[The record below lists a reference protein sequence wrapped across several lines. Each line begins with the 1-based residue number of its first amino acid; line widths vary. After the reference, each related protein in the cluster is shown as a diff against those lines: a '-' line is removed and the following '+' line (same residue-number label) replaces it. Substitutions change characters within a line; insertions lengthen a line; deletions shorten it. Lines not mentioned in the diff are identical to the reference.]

1 MTTVGELWKSIN
13 AGPLGTKWIPNG
25 IRNPLLNWKMNNLIE
40 NESEYFQILLNSTVS
55 FTNYDEFKKGTLAAV
70 AEQDKEAFIEFFAK
84 VEKHQAWGDGEDFMG
99 ECCPKKNGGR
109 KKKRRRKTKR
119 KSKRKSKRKRKRKTK
134 RKSKRRRKRRR

>member
-1 MTTVGELWKSIN
+1 MWKSIN
-13 AGPLGTKWIPNG
+13 AGPLGTQWIPNG
-25 IRNPLLNWKMNNLIE
+25 IRNPLLNWKMNNLIK

-84 VEKHQAWGDGEDFMG
+84 VEAHQVWGEGKDFMVDI
-99 ECCPKKNGGR
+99 PKKNGGR

-119 KSKRKSKRKRKRKTK
+119 KSKRKRKRKTK
-134 RKSKRRRKRRR
+134 RKSKRRRKRKSKRRR